1 MIRGIPSITAEAVA
15 LFRAHEARRP
25 RAQRVLDDPIAEK
38 LLSPLARMWLRVPFA
53 VADAALDGVDAGLC
67 TAMVV
72 RHRFL
77 DDALVAALAIDHEA
91 IDHEAIDHE
100 AIDHEAIDH
109 EAIEQVVILG
119 AGLDSRALRLAPA
132 LRGRRVFEV
141 DVPSTQTRKRRA
153 LAAAGLDAGSAVRV
167 GCDFAAESFAE
178 ALARTPGFVVGART
192 FIVWEGVSMYLPREA
207 VRRTLDDMG
216 RVCGDG
222 SLLGMDFWFV
232 VDGRDGRSRG
242 RRLLP
247 HVVAALGEPFL
258 FSLPP
263 EDAPGFL
270 AKSRLVVVDAADGA
284 QLATRYVKNR
294 RAPAAS
300 FHVVLARLGGAGAE
314 RT

>member
-1 MIRGIPSITAEAVA
+1 MIPGIPSITAEAVA

-25 RAQRVLDDPIAEK
+25 RAQRILDDAVAAT
-38 LLSPLARMWLRVPFA
+38 LLSPPARLWLRVPFV
-53 VADAALDGVDAGLC
+53 VADAALDGADAGLC

-77 DDALVAALAIDHEA
+77 DDALVDALAA
-91 IDHEAIDHE
+91 A
-100 AIDHEAIDH
+100 H

-119 AGLDSRALRLAPA
+119 AGLDSRALRLAAA

-141 DVPSTQTRKRRA
+141 DVPSTQTRKQRA

-167 GCDFAAESFAE
+167 GCDFAAESFVD

-192 FIVWEGVSMYLPREA
+192 FVVWEGVSMYLPREA
-207 VRRTLDDMG
+207 VRRTLDDIG

-232 VDGRDGRSRG
+232 VDGRDLASRV

-247 HVVAALGEPFL
+247 HVVCALGEPFL
-258 FSLPP
+258 FPLPP
-263 EDAPGFL
+263 EDAPAFL
-270 AKSRLVVVDAADGA
+270 AKSRLVVVDAADAA
-284 QLATRYVKNR
+284 QLATRYVKDR

-300 FHVVLARLGGAGAE
+300 FHVVLARLLGAGAE